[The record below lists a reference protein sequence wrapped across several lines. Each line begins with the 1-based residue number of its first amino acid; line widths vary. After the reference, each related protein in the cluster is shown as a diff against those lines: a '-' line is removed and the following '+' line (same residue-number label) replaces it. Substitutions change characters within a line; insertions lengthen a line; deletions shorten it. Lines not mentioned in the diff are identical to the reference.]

1 MVECKDMAE
10 SQYII
15 NIYYKYQNTHWLTLA
30 VYEHHSGQIRKS
42 FREKEPI
49 TLRRTSFNIQRDY
62 TAFVES
68 MIRIEI
74 PVLN

>member
-42 FREKEPI
+42 LREKEPI
-49 TLRRTSFNIQRDY
+49 TLGDI
-62 TAFVES
+62 
-68 MIRIEI
+68 I
-74 PVLN
+74 